1 MSRICPLMQEL
12 DLFGGELVGI
22 GGSKF
27 KAVNSK
33 KKNFNESKL
42 KKRLKEIEEKIDGY
56 SRAKTYDF

>member
-1 MSRICPLMQEL
+1 MQEL